1 MKTVDAVA
9 DEIRFTTE
17 WGGLIRYV
25 FIPDPFVSEDVGHR
39 VTRDEAI
46 SYVRENLERYRSE
59 ARAQHGDDS
68 REKIVILARPSGE
81 GGRSRLED

>member
-17 WGGLIRYV
+17 WGGRTRYV
-25 FIPDPFVSEDVGHR
+25 FIPDPYVSNDVGHR

-46 SYVRENLERYRSE
+46 THVRDNLDRYRSE
-59 ARAQHGDDS
+59 AREQHGDGNP
-68 REKIVILARPSGE
+68 EKIVILDRGE
-81 GGRSRLED
+81 TSPTPH

>member
-17 WGGLIRYV
+17 WGGRTRYV
-25 FIPDPFVSEDVGHR
+25 FIPDPYVSEDVGHR

-46 SYVRENLERYRSE
+46 AHVRRHLDRYRAE
-59 ARAQHGDDS
+59 ARVQHGDDDP
-68 REKIVILARPSGE
+68 EKIVILNRGQTPCFRP
-81 GGRSRLED
+81 